1 MKTSLLPAAL
11 LLLGACA
18 ENPKPGAESGA
29 SAGFCSMTEPSWNG
43 AARDFDRGAT
53 LEVIG
58 SLRQVAAADQHRAKV
73 GARADVGVELDE
85 LLKRPAPSGFIARGV
100 AQLGVRLRQLDCAV
114 RAGRVNGERA
124 NALYAQI
131 LAELTGEQA
140 ALDPA
145 GGGARLPAS
154 P

>member
-1 MKTSLLPAAL
+1 MKTSLLAAASL
-11 LLLGACA
+11 ALLGACA
-18 ENPKPGAESGA
+18 ENPKVGSETAAGAR
-29 SAGFCSMTEPSWNG
+29 FCSLADPSWNG

-114 RAGRVNGERA
+114 RAGRMAPERA
-124 NALYAQI
+124 NELYAQI
-131 LAELTGEQA
+131 INELVGEQA

-145 GGGARLPAS
+145 GGGRVPAA